1 MKHVFLLSV
10 MLAAVIATS
19 CSKASTPA
27 PEATPTL
34 APQNTTG
41 FPLYEG
47 SEVLASKEFSQ
58 TITSRQAG
66 TGIMSSGA
74 GTYTGNEVIAGSTAP
89 LSQLEA
95 WLHQSAK
102 QPPSPFTAVTIPSS
116 MSSAYAIAT
125 KNGVDF
131 VLFRDAKN
139 PKHGLIVVAMDPS
152 AVHSKLG
159 PAIALVSKYEAL
171 PQGLRQG
178 LDTQLKQRFGY
189 TASEFVQP
197 GSPLGTAVG
206 AMTEFEHKNERAI
219 IIIDATKQS

>member
-1 MKHVFLLSV
+1 MKHVFVLSV
-10 MLAAVIATS
+10 MLVALIAAS
-19 CSKASTPA
+19 CAKSTA
-27 PEATPTL
+27 PSSEVSPTA

-47 SEVLASKEFSQ
+47 SEILASKEFSQ
-58 TITSRQAG
+58 TVTPSQAG
-66 TGIMSSGA
+66 TGIMASGA
-74 GTYTGNEVIAGSTAP
+74 GTYAGTEVIAGSTAP
-89 LSQLEA
+89 LAQLEA
-95 WLHQSAK
+95 WLHQNAK
-102 QPPSPFTAVTIPSS
+102 QPPTGFVAVAIPAS

-131 VLFRDAKN
+131 AIFRDPKN
-139 PKHGLIVVAMDPS
+139 ANHGLIVVAMDPS

-159 PAIALVSKYEAL
+159 PAIALVSKYQAL

-178 LDTQLKQRFGY
+178 IDSQLKTRYGY

-206 AMTEFEHKNERAI
+206 AMTEFQNKNERAI
-219 IIIDATKQS
+219 IIIDATKHS

>member
-1 MKHVFLLSV
+1 MKHVFILSV
-10 MLAAVIATS
+10 VLAAVIAAS

-34 APQNTTG
+34 APQNNTG

-47 SEVLASKEFSQ
+47 SEVLASKEFSE
-58 TITSRQAG
+58 TITSTQAG

-74 GTYTGNEVIAGSTAP
+74 GTYTGNEVIAGSSAA
-89 LSQLEA
+89 LSQLET
-95 WLHQSAK
+95 WLHESAK
-102 QPPSPFTAVTIPSS
+102 KPPSGFTAMTMPAS

-131 VLFRDAKN
+131 AIFRDAKN
-139 PKHGLIVVAMDPS
+139 AKHGLIVVAMDPS
-152 AVHSKLG
+152 AVQSKLG
-159 PAIALVSKYEAL
+159 PAIALVSRYETL
-171 PQGLRQG
+171 PQGLRHG
-178 LDTQLKQRFGY
+178 LDTQLKQRYGY

-206 AMTEFEHKNERAI
+206 AMTEFAHKNQRAI

>member
-1 MKHVFLLSV
+1 MKHVFVLSV
-10 MLAAVIATS
+10 VLAAVIATS
-19 CSKASTPA
+19 CSKTTTPGS
-27 PEATPTL
+27 EVTPTA

-41 FPLYEG
+41 FPLYAG

-58 TITSRQAG
+58 TITSSQAG

-74 GTYTGNEVIAGSTAP
+74 GTYTGTEVIAGSTAP
-89 LSQLEA
+89 LAELEA
-95 WLHQSAK
+95 WLHQNAK
-102 QPPSPFTAVTIPSS
+102 QPPSGFIAVAIPAS

-131 VLFRDAKN
+131 AIFRDPKN
-139 PKHGLIVVAMDPS
+139 GKHGLIVVAMDPS

-159 PAIALVSKYEAL
+159 PALTLVSKYQVL
-171 PQGLRQG
+171 PQGMRQG
-178 LDTQLKQRFGY
+178 IDTQLKARYGY

-206 AMTEFEHKNERAI
+206 AMTEFQNKNERAI
-219 IIIDATKQS
+219 IIIDATKHS

>member
-1 MKHVFLLSV
+1 MKQVLVVSIL
-10 MLAAVIATS
+10 LAAVVVTS
-19 CSKASTPA
+19 CSKTTSPGSEAS
-27 PEATPTL
+27 PTM

-58 TITSRQAG
+58 TITSSQAG

-74 GTYTGNEVIAGSTAP
+74 GTYAGNEVIAGSTAP
-89 LSQLEA
+89 LAALEV
-95 WLHQSAK
+95 WLHHNEK
-102 QPPSPFTAVTIPSS
+102 QPPSGFVAVPVPASLSS
-116 MSSAYAIAT
+116 SHSIAM

-131 VLFRDAKN
+131 AIFREVKN
-139 PKHGLIVVAMDPS
+139 GKRGLIVVAMDPS

-178 LDTQLKQRFGY
+178 IDSKLKERYGY
-189 TASEFVQP
+189 TASQFVQP

-206 AMTEFEHKNERAI
+206 ALTEFQNKNERAI
-219 IIIDATKQS
+219 IIIDATKH